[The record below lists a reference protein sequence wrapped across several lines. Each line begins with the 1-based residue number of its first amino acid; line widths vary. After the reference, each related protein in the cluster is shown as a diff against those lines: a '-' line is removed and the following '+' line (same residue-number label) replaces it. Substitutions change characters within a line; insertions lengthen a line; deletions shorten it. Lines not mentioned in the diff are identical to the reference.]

1 MWTTFIQPRNEIF
14 CAHSNEL
21 SRSMTCRAF
30 IDQLRNC
37 ALLKNNC
44 VSCCYFITV
53 ISKQYISMSVCMQ
66 VVLNTMMD
74 HLLEKV
80 PTHLP
85 DIVLLN
91 LLLQCKAL
99 LDLQKYMNM
108 HLTMSQLK
116 YYHGKYTMHF
126 LFVSVHLF
134 TKFLV

>member
-1 MWTTFIQPRNEIF
+1 M
-14 CAHSNEL
+14 
-21 SRSMTCRAF
+21 
-30 IDQLRNC
+30 
-37 ALLKNNC
+37 LLKNNC
-44 VSCCYFITV
+44 VSCCYFITA
-53 ISKQYISMSVCMQ
+53 ICKQYISMSGCTQ
-66 VVLNTMMD
+66 VVLNTTMD

-99 LDLQKYMNM
+99 LDLQKYTNM
-108 HLTMSQLK
+108 HLTMSHIK

-134 TKFLV
+134 TKILVSFKTTVLQFFFVQDIPLC